1 MAAQQGS
8 SSAGGDRFLSR
19 SVAKDKL
26 SGSWNVRNLEPLEL
40 ACPLPDSVSRAT
52 PRRKLD
58 PLNAVVAL
66 TRKAFFLLV
75 NTEQPTTAADLFQ

>member
-1 MAAQQGS
+1 MPAQQGS

-26 SGSWNVRNLEPLEL
+26 SGSWNIRNLEPLEL
-40 ACPLPDSVSRAT
+40 SPVPDSVSRAS

-58 PLNAVVAL
+58 PLSAVVGL
-66 TRKAFFLLV
+66 TRMAFFLPV
-75 NTEQPTTAADLFQ
+75 NTEQRTTAADFFQ